1 MKRSFRSI
9 QWPAVFWLTIVWV
22 LLWGDLS
29 AANVLGGAALGILIM
44 VVFPLPSIDYAGRF
58 RPVYVIALFVS
69 FLRELVVASF
79 QVAWLALRVNHQ
91 PRSAVVRVK
100 LRSTSDLYLTLTAE
114 MSSLVPG
121 SLVIEAHRLTSTLYL
136 HVLDIDHSGGADAVR
151 DHVLVLEE
159 RVLKALASDQE
170 LADAGVSLRR
180 RRGADPALNEGEAS

>member
-9 QWPAVFWLTIVWV
+9 QWPAALWLTIVWV

-29 AANVLGGAALGILIM
+29 VANVLGGAALGILIM
-44 VVFPLPSIDYAGRF
+44 VVFPLPSIDYAGKF
-58 RPVYVIALFVS
+58 RPLYVAWLLLS
-69 FLRELVVASF
+69 FLGELVVASF
-79 QVAWLALRVNHQ
+79 QVAWLAVRVNRQ

-151 DHVLVLEE
+151 EHVLLLEE

-170 LADAGVSLRR
+170 LADAGVSLG
-180 RRGADPALNEGEAS
+180 RGRASHPVASEGEAS